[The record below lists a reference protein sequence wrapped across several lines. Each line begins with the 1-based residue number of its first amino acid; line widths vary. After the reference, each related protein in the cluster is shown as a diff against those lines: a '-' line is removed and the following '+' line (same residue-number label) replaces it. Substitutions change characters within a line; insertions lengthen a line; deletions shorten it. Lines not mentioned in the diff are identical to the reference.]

1 MRRIITVFV
10 LLAASVSW
18 VFAQDSAEIAKKI
31 APLVN
36 ETTVVVGYVNLK
48 DVDLAKISF
57 RAVDY
62 LDQIMESLNFDEQ
75 SFQATRNE
83 AIKILED
90 KTEIIREPLE
100 KFKNEAGIEEAYLVI
115 TLSEKVF
122 PMLFVFPVQG
132 KTNAQ
137 KSKICDYLAEFEKE
151 NELVVYSKGDFIV
164 AGFATPAYLY
174 EEDQDQSKLLQK
186 QIDDFK
192 PAPLPLLKDALA
204 LRERDPARVAILV
217 PKNLQKLIKNLADS
231 TGGEIPAETFN
242 SLAFFASKTLYGVY
256 GIDPMKPEAQM
267 VFKAK
272 NASAAKDMLRAM
284 EGTLIYAGTSVN
296 LALGMIGNDRMREAF
311 PLFVELYK
319 AYARSMFPEQRGDL
333 LVWSCDLSPEGL
345 KKGAGPSMSVAAPIG
360 IALLLPAVQ
369 AAREA
374 ARRMQCTNNEKQI
387 ILAMHNY
394 HDAHNELPPIFTVDK
409 DGNLLHSW
417 RVHLLPYIEQGE
429 LYDRIRLDEPWDS
442 EYNKQFHEQCP
453 SVYQC
458 PSRGQDPASGL
469 CDYSVIMGE
478 ETAFFDE
485 HAKSF
490 ADITDGASNTICVVE
505 RAEPINWMDPLNEIT
520 FEEALEGI
528 NEEDGKVGSRHTR
541 GINVGMFDGSVHFVS
556 DTIDENVWKALLT
569 IAGGEAAALE

>member
-1 MRRIITVFV
+1 MRRIILHIVLFTVCVPF
-10 LLAASVSW
+10 AS
-18 VFAQDSAEIAKKI
+18 AQDSAEIAKKI

-62 LDQIMESLNFDEQ
+62 LDMIMKDLNFDEQ

-132 KTNAQ
+132 KTNDQ
-137 KSKICDYLAEFEKE
+137 KEKIREYLAEFEDEYDLKI
-151 NELVVYSKGDFIV
+151 YSKGDFIV

-174 EEDQDQSKLLQK
+174 EEDQDQTNLLKK
-186 QIDDFK
+186 QIDEFQ
-192 PAPLPLLKDALA
+192 PAPLPLLTEALA
-204 LRERDPARVAILV
+204 LREGDPARVAMLV
-217 PKNLQKLIKNLADS
+217 PKNLLKLIKNLVDTA
-231 TGGEIPAETFN
+231 GGEFGDIPMEAFN
-242 SLAFFASKTLYGVY
+242 SITTFTSKVLYGVY
-256 GIDPMKPEAQM
+256 GINPMKPEAQM
-267 VFKAK
+267 IFKAK
-272 NASAAKDMLRAM
+272 SASAAKDILRTM
-284 EGTLIYAGTSVN
+284 EGSLIYAGTSFN
-296 LALGMIGNDRMREAF
+296 LALGMIGDDRMREAF

-345 KKGAGPSMSVAAPIG
+345 KKGVGPSMTVAAPIG

-387 ILAMHNY
+387 MLAMHNY
-394 HDAHNELPPIFTVDK
+394 HDARKELPPIFTVDK

-417 RVHLLPYIEQGE
+417 RVLLLPYIEQGE
-429 LYDRIRLDEPWDS
+429 LYEQIRLDEPWDS
-442 EYNKQFHEQCP
+442 EYNKQFHERCP

-458 PSRGQDPASGL
+458 PSSRHDSGL

-490 ADITDGASNTICVVE
+490 GDITDGLSNTICIVE

-541 GINVGMFDGSVHFVS
+541 GINVGMFDGSVQFIS
-556 DTIDENVWKALLT
+556 NTIDENVWKALLT
-569 IAGGEAAALE
+569 IAGGEAAEL